1 MIRENENYRIL
12 GAGLLSAPDEMEY
25 AMSDC
30 PNKPEFDPKIL
41 AKIQFDDTTLQELVK
56 NIGGTTLDFI
66 IWSFVSHI
74 RLQHLVLSLTTL
86 DCNTFI

>member
-1 MIRENENYRIL
+1 MWIQPTHSLRGFHIWISDGKVEFGLIQENGNYRIL

-41 AKIQFDDTTLQELVK
+41 AKIQFDDTSLQDLVH
-56 NIGGTTLDFI
+56 N
-66 IWSFVSHI
+66 
-74 RLQHLVLSLTTL
+74 
-86 DCNTFI
+86 